1 MGERFDAFKGKVKEK
16 LDKAKEKA
24 TKVKYALGIWARE
37 NPDQAASAIGTAVFG
52 GGAML
57 ISIASR
63 RAKKKAD
70 FDERECRQWDPVTGQ
85 YYYTKRPLSSREK
98 LELSRRMRN
107 GESKGDIL
115 YDMDVL

>member
-16 LDKAKEKA
+16 IEKAKEKA
-24 TKVKYALGIWARE
+24 GRVKYALGEWARE

-57 ISIASR
+57 YSMASR
-63 RAKKKAD
+63 KAKKNKE
-70 FDERECRQWDPVTGQ
+70 FNERECRQWDPVTGQ

-98 LELSRRMRN
+98 LELSRRMRK